1 MKTTNTKTFLASPL
15 AKTVKILNFLAI
27 SCLFLI
33 MILTVADVFMRKVFN
48 NSIIGTVEVTELMM
62 IITIFLALARAEELD
77 ANVKVDLILSR
88 FSPKIQALFD
98 IFTQLICMVLFVVAT
113 FSDLT
118 YASMMRTSGE
128 VSQDLL
134 IPIWPFVYVIAIGTA
149 MLSLVLFFRFLDAVF
164 KVLKK

>member
-1 MKTTNTKTFLASPL
+1 MKAISTKTFLASPL
-15 AKTVKILNFLAI
+15 AKTVKIFNFLAI

-113 FSDLT
+113 FSGLT

-149 MLSLVLFFRFLDAVF
+149 MLSLVLFFRFLYAVF